1 MDVCAYTLT
10 STENMGTLWHNVVAV
25 LVAALLQSVAVTGN
39 FQLEVRVVRV
49 SDPVDDCGG
58 GLDVCYLYINEMC
71 LDPQFEEPGPEEEEQ
86 ECSLIKDENNLHLES
101 GLPKTRTLSV
111 TNQPWPVDFQLC
123 VEVVDYDALS
133 SDDHIEDVVVLESLN
148 TSSEFS
154 EQMDYRNTP
163 GGRITLS
170 MRFRVQC
177 NEGYEGPHC
186 DCLPHNDDISG
197 HYSCREDGGIS
208 CLPGYTNTSNLCRQ
222 QDYCVGVVCSSNETC
237 VSNPTS
243 YTCEPPPTSPATRT
257 TFSPT
262 TSPTITVSRDNCN
275 CATGMKC
282 IEEDG
287 GYRCVCPE
295 GENCSTPGP
304 STAAPRQQ
312 SGETSS
318 SMPPAVIGA
327 IVAGLLVALLL
338 CAVVVIAVVVCIL
351 MRKRRWSKCKCRYQ
365 CYT

>member
-1 MDVCAYTLT
+1 
-10 STENMGTLWHNVVAV
+10 MGTLWHNVVAV

-39 FQLEVRVVRV
+39 FQLEVQVVRV
-49 SDPVDDCGG
+49 RDSVDDCGWWPE
-58 GLDVCYLYINEMC
+58 VCDLYIDEMC
-71 LDPQFEEPGPEEEEQ
+71 LDPQFEEPGSEEEDQ
-86 ECSLIKDENNLHLES
+86 DCSLIEYENNLDLES

-111 TNQPWPVDFQLC
+111 TNQPWPVDFHLRI
-123 VEVVDYDALS
+123 EVMDIDTFNN
-133 SDDHIEDVVVLESLN
+133 DDHIEDVVVSESLN

-154 EQMDYRNTP
+154 EEMDYRNTP
-163 GGRITLS
+163 NGRITLS
-170 MRFRVQC
+170 MRFRVRC
-177 NEGYEGPHC
+177 SGEYEGPHC
-186 DCLPHNDDISG
+186 DCLPHNDG

-222 QDYCVGVVCSSNETC
+222 QDYCVGEVCPSEETC

-243 YTCEPPPTSPATRT
+243 YTCEPPPTSPATV
-257 TFSPT
+257 SPT

-351 MRKRRWSKCKCRYQ
+351 MRKRRWSKLAPKTNGRGRRGP
-365 CYT
+365 T

>member
-1 MDVCAYTLT
+1 
-10 STENMGTLWHNVVAV
+10 MGTLWHNVVAV

-222 QDYCVGVVCSSNETC
+222 QGKCEKMWVVFSRLSVHAERLAQCMLLYLTSQLEVIPTVLVHRKLSPVCFKYCDVTEMLPKQSVSLKPFVMHRLLRRCGV
-237 VSNPTS
+237 
-243 YTCEPPPTSPATRT
+243 
-257 TFSPT
+257 FL
-262 TSPTITVSRDNCN
+262 
-275 CATGMKC
+275 
-282 IEEDG
+282 
-287 GYRCVCPE
+287 
-295 GENCSTPGP
+295 
-304 STAAPRQQ
+304 Q
-312 SGETSS
+312 
-318 SMPPAVIGA
+318 
-327 IVAGLLVALLL
+327 
-338 CAVVVIAVVVCIL
+338 
-351 MRKRRWSKCKCRYQ
+351 
-365 CYT
+365 